1 MARLTMAR
9 LTKAT
14 LTVARP
20 TLARLTMARLTMA
33 MLTLLSM
40 GYEVL
45 VDGCFNADPHP
56 GNILYL
62 AKTEQLGLIDYGQ
75 VKRLT
80 ELERLNCAKVR
91 HALCQAT
98 SHSASHSAPHALC
111 AAVPPFAAWH
121 PDTRY
126 PRPPAPRASRYC
138 LLASATASHQLIA
151 ARGSYTRLGCAAR
164 GD

>member
-1 MARLTMAR
+1 
-9 LTKAT
+9 
-14 LTVARP
+14 
-20 TLARLTMARLTMA
+20 MA

-91 HALCQAT
+91 RALCQAT
-98 SHSASHSAPHALC
+98 SHSAPRSVRRGASLRRVASRHAL
-111 AAVPPFAAWH
+111 PP
-121 PDTRY
+121 
-126 PRPPAPRASRYC
+126 PPAPRAKPLLPPGISHCLPPADSSRRLYTVGLC
-138 LLASATASHQLIA
+138 CSWLLTLA
-151 ARGSYTRLGCAAR
+151 AY
-164 GD
+164 

>member
-1 MARLTMAR
+1 
-9 LTKAT
+9 
-14 LTVARP
+14 
-20 TLARLTMARLTMA
+20 MA

-91 HALCQAT
+91 RALCQAT
-98 SHSASHSAPHALC
+98 SHSAPHALC

-126 PRPPAPRASRYC
+126 PRPRLRAPA
-138 LLASATASHQLIA
+138 ATASRHQPLPPT
-151 ARGSYTRLGCAAR
+151 S
-164 GD
+164 